1 MRLFAAVL
9 PPEEAVAEL
18 REAVRPLRDDRL
30 TWTAQAGWHFT
41 LAFMGEV
48 DDEALPELYARLERA
63 AHRTAPFTLRLHGCG
78 HFGDRALW
86 TGAAGELDTMRLLAD
101 RADAA
106 ARRAGI
112 PMEQHHRYTPHLTL
126 ARNHGHGHGHGKGQG
141 RGHGQGHA
149 ATPLRPYLEALAGF
163 EGTAWQVDTL
173 SLVRSHLPVSGVP
186 GEQPRYETVR
196 SWPLRTP

>member
-18 REAVRPLRDDRL
+18 AAAVDAVHDDRL
-30 TWTAQAGWHFT
+30 TWTTRAGWHFT

-48 DDEALPELYARLERA
+48 RDDALPELYARLERA
-63 AHRTAPFTLRLHGCG
+63 AHRTPPFALRLHGCG

-86 TGAAGELDTMRLLAD
+86 TGAAGDLDTMRLLAD

-112 PMEQHHRYTPHLTL
+112 PMEQHRRYTPHLTL
-126 ARNHGHGHGHGKGQG
+126 ARAHGHRHGHGHSHSHGNGG
-141 RGHGQGHA
+141 A
-149 ATPLRPYLEALAGF
+149 VPLRPYLDALAHF

-173 SLVRSHLPVSGVP
+173 SLVRSHLPVSGVR

-196 SWPLRTP
+196 AWPLRTP

>member
-9 PPEEAVAEL
+9 PPDAAVAEL

-30 TWTAQAGWHFT
+30 TWTAEAGWHFT

-48 DDEALPELYARLERA
+48 DDDVLPELHSRLERA
-63 AHRTAPFTLRLHGCG
+63 AHRTGPFALRLHGCG

-86 TGAAGELDTMRLLAD
+86 AGAAGELDALRLLAD

-106 ARRAGI
+106 ARRAGV
-112 PMEQHHRYTPHLTL
+112 PMEQHRRYAPHLTL
-126 ARNHGHGHGHGKGQG
+126 ARSHGRRHGHGDGHGHGHGHG
-141 RGHGQGHA
+141 
-149 ATPLRPYLEALAGF
+149 TPLRPYLDALADF

-173 SLVRSHLPVSGVP
+173 SLVRSNLPVSGVP

-196 SWPLRTP
+196 AWPLAG